1 MPGMGASIYLKVA
14 SWHHYSKITMNV
26 HFFVTFAKDAY
37 NSPFAQALREQGID
51 FRIFSE
57 QISLRYAIRA
67 WLYIVGWPR
76 MIAFAFRQSSRSLSA
91 TPKADWVVVQSHFD
105 ILAMSILSV
114 LLFRKK
120 PKLML
125 LGFIYTR
132 RKSVWVSKLKQ
143 YYFSLIIWLADCV
156 VCHSRLEVEDN
167 RVFFKTSASKFVY
180 IPYGLHVA
188 VPDIEETDTAP
199 APYALSAGR
208 SGRDYDLL
216 IKVFTALG
224 YPLHIVCD
232 SVSAVSD
239 QGLPDNIKVLRSH
252 YGGEYIKEIAL
263 AKLVII
269 PIAVDDIS
277 AGQMVLLQAMALHKP
292 VIITDTPS
300 TRLYCEH
307 RKTALMI
314 EKNSLVEMRAAVE
327 VLWVDERLA
336 ENLAE
341 NGFVHFN
348 SQHSMAVFVK
358 NICDVLKGF

>member
-1 MPGMGASIYLKVA
+1 
-14 SWHHYSKITMNV
+14 MNV
-26 HFFVTFAKDAY
+26 HFFVTFAKDTH
-37 NSPFAQALREQGID
+37 NSPLAQALREQAID

-57 QISLRYAIRA
+57 QISLRYNVRA
-67 WLYIVGWPR
+67 WLYIIGWPR
-76 MIAFAFRQSSRSLSA
+76 MILFAFRQSLRSLLA
-91 TPKADWVVVQSHFD
+91 MPKADWMVAQSHFD
-105 ILAMSILSV
+105 ILAMSILPL

-125 LGFIYTR
+125 LGFIYTK
-132 RKSVWVSKLKQ
+132 RKSFWVSKVKQ

-167 RVFFKTSASKFVY
+167 RAFFKASASKFVY

-188 VPDIEETDTAP
+188 VPDIKETGTAP

-216 IKVFTALG
+216 IKVFAELG

-232 SVSAVSD
+232 SVAAVSD
-239 QGLPDNIKVLRSH
+239 HGLPDNIKVLRSH
-252 YGGEYIKEIAL
+252 YGGEYVKEIAL
-263 AKLVII
+263 AKLVVI

-292 VIITDTPS
+292 VIITDTPT
-300 TRLYCEH
+300 TRLYCEQ
-307 RKTALMI
+307 RKTALMV
-314 EKNSLVEMRAAVE
+314 EKNSVAEMKAAVE
-327 VLWVDERLA
+327 ALWLDNRLA
-336 ENLAE
+336 ANLAE
-341 NGFVHFN
+341 YGFIHFN

-358 NICDVLKGF
+358 NICDVLKSF